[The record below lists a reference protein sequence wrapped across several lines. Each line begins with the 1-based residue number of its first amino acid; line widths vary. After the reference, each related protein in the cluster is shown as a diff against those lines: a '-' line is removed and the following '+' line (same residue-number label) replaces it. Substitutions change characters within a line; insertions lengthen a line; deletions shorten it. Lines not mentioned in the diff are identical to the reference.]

1 MTTPNAKNQPAG
13 AIPVYSGA
21 ASSAVV
27 TASGQVKSSAGVL
40 STVAIGVPGT
50 SGSISLYDGT
60 STSGTLLWTISQ
72 TAVAQQD
79 IGIAFSTGL
88 YVSFSAAGATANIT
102 YF

>member
-40 STVAIGVPGT
+40 ASVAIGVTGSGGT
-50 SGSISLYDGT
+50 ISLYDGT
-60 STSGTLLWTISQ
+60 STSDKLLWTISQ
-72 TAVAQQD
+72 IAVAQQE
-79 IGIAFSTGL
+79 IGVAFSTGL

>member
-40 STVAIGVPGT
+40 ASAAIGVTGSGGT
-50 SGSISLYDGT
+50 ISLYDGT
-60 STSGTLLWTISQ
+60 STSGKLLWTISQ
-72 TAVAQQD
+72 TAVAQQE
-79 IGIAFSTGL
+79 IGVAFSTGL